1 MTIIA
6 HVLFS
11 TSSSAIHMTCFEP
24 LRHDWFT
31 ILSHMCRWWCAAP
44 PHRWTLFIFRY
55 MLLPYSFIFVY
66 MYACLIQ
73 TRSARWVR
81 ADCHAL
87 RASALSWITTL
98 IVCYSL
104 LDGESHARV
113 QVMAFSKRRA
123 AAATCAMYPICHRRL
138 YLLCFFTY
146 TACEAAAAQSLLV
159 FYFFYVYSVSATIA
173 SFFHIFIMSSRRRRL
188 LAAIKHV

>member
-1 MTIIA
+1 MFYF
-6 HVLFS
+6 LLLLRPS
-11 TSSSAIHMTCFEP
+11 TWLVSSLCATFDLPSSLI
-24 LRHDWFT
+24 
-31 ILSHMCRWWCAAP
+31 CAADDAP
-44 PHRWTLFIFRY
+44 RRHTDEPC
-55 MLLPYSFIFVY
+55 SFSDIYYCHIRSYLY
-66 MYACLIQ
+66 MYNACLMQ

-159 FYFFYVYSVSATIA
+159 FYFFYIYSVIV
-173 SFFHIFIMSSRRRRL
+173 RR
-188 LAAIKHV
+188 